1 MDPSVIS
8 NKNFQPVVRM
18 TAYSIDGELDT
29 TSEVWRVDKRQFKK
43 VLKEKL
49 EWSYYRI
56 KKFIQVYIDMNII
69 KENDVQYEFSKVD
82 TTLAWTKLNMG
93 TVFYCLQYLSDFS
106 IKVYCLLLYRYN
118 KYRYNHPYTDKPF
131 KFSCAQICRGL
142 GLSVTNPD
150 NTVAVK
156 GALETLSNLDLIRY
170 NPGPFYERNAEKNA
184 TVPWMYL
191 YKVNEY
197 SKAQKNVAN
206 QLSKEEKEN
215 IGNDIKAMFTIPKKE
230 SLKQFEEKSQVQEKK
245 PYSTEIVVEEF
256 NGEKILDGKRWYDLD
271 NNTREFNHEDG
282 FNELCLA
289 IRGFCLG
296 EDYSIEKSSKLSQ
309 LSIKIWG
316 KDYTTV
322 LEEKPDYSDLF

>member
-1 MDPSVIS
+1 MDPSIIS
-8 NKNFQPVVRM
+8 NKNFQPAVRM

-43 VLKEKL
+43 VLKERL

-69 KENDVQYEFSKVD
+69 KENDIQYEFSKVD

-150 NTVAVK
+150 NTVAIK

-170 NPGPFYERNAEKNA
+170 NPGPFYERNAAKNA
-184 TVPWMYL
+184 TVP
-191 YKVNEY
+191 
-197 SKAQKNVAN
+197 
-206 QLSKEEKEN
+206 
-215 IGNDIKAMFTIPKKE
+215 
-230 SLKQFEEKSQVQEKK
+230 
-245 PYSTEIVVEEF
+245 
-256 NGEKILDGKRWYDLD
+256 
-271 NNTREFNHEDG
+271 
-282 FNELCLA
+282 
-289 IRGFCLG
+289 
-296 EDYSIEKSSKLSQ
+296 
-309 LSIKIWG
+309 
-316 KDYTTV
+316 
-322 LEEKPDYSDLF
+322 